1 MGTIKAKLDYL
12 EETKRLIR
20 EKLKELGA
28 EVTDEDT
35 FRSYVEKME
44 DANGVGY
51 IGKAVLYNVTGSEPE
66 TITDIIGEYSLTKYY
81 HNYIPRTVYPDC
93 ENADGSMVSVVLPF
107 TGRSGGGNY
116 AAVNI
121 GSYWNFQRVKA
132 PDNFKLRVYLNMWK
146 PATLILPER
155 VDLVQYTLYNG
166 SSGTDSNSFTRGL
179 GFGQSVADSVS
190 TWINRTL
197 STTKRVVKF
206 PPGFKMDS
214 GSTLYLS
221 KIYITQAC
229 MQEMVQ
235 NLYDY
240 IGNGETTEVT
250 RTISV
255 GSTNRA
261 LLTAAEI
268 QLAKDK
274 GWNIAV

>member
-1 MGTIKAKLDYL
+1 MGTLSDKLDYL
-12 EETKRLIR
+12 EETKLLIR
-20 EKLKELGA
+20 EKLRELGA

-35 FRSYVEKME
+35 FRSYVEKIE

-51 IGKAVLYNVTGSEPE
+51 IPSAIRYALDNSVDNMRFEETVLGAYKWGFFSMICPRIVYPNEAN
-66 TITDIIGEYSLTKYY
+66 GEYL
-81 HNYIPRTVYPDC
+81 IPFSSR
-93 ENADGSMVSVVLPF
+93 
-107 TGRSGGGNY
+107 GGNY
-116 AAVNI
+116 AYNTVIN
-121 GSYWNFQRVKA
+121 GVTVSYHRVKA
-132 PDNFKLRVYLNMWK
+132 PETCKLKVALNMVK
-146 PATLILPER
+146 PGILILPTR
-155 VDLVQYTLYNG
+155 VNLVQYTLYNG
-166 SSGTDSNSFTRGL
+166 SSGTDASSFTTGL

-221 KIYITQAC
+221 KIYITQDC
-229 MQEMVQ
+229 MREMVQ

-255 GSTNRA
+255 GSTNKA
-261 LLTAAEI
+261 LLTADEI
-268 QLAKDK
+268 ALAKAK
-274 GWNIAV
+274 GWTISG